1 VLERIVMRMA
11 AKENRWRDY
20 ERAAAQ
26 AGVAMEPDQLW
37 LLARIAQMEHRD
49 TVSTLAKRLAFGD
62 DQCKALLAKLI
73 ESDTA
78 TAQFDGSVELT
89 NKGRDVFDK
98 LILRREAD
106 LEHMLRDWSPDE
118 HPVVRAK
125 LATLVK
131 HALLG
136 VDFLPPATAV
146 LRDFKAMRPFSLTHR
161 EPSPRRPL

>member
-1 VLERIVMRMA
+1 M
-11 AKENRWRDY
+11 
-20 ERAAAQ
+20 AAQ

-37 LLARIAQMEHRD
+37 LLARIAQKEHRD
-49 TVSTLAKRLAFGD
+49 TISTLAKRLALGD

-73 ESDTA
+73 ESGTA

-125 LATLVK
+125 LATWSSTPYL
-131 HALLG
+131 A
-136 VDFLPPATAV
+136 
-146 LRDFKAMRPFSLTHR
+146 
-161 EPSPRRPL
+161 